1 MYIHVYRITYFSL
14 LLYLFSAK
22 TNLDLAKD
30 MRQLLLHNIIS
41 SFSELFYLL
50 SRNIVLQM

>member
-1 MYIHVYRITYFSL
+1 MYIHGYRITYFSL

-22 TNLDLAKD
+22 TNPDLATD
-30 MRQLLLHNIIS
+30 VRQLSLHNIIS